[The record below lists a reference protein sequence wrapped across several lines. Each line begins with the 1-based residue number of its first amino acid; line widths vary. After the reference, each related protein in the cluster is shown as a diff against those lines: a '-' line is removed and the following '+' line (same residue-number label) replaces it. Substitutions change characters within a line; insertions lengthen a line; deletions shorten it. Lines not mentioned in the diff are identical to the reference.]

1 MGKHKG
7 PKTFGAYRFRGK
19 DPAIDEFRTVVE
31 DHFGR
36 RVNYK
41 DLRKIEEQGGASVG
55 AMAGWFFGDTE
66 RPQSSTLEASGRS
79 IGMKRVWVSDR
90 SNSRK

>member
-1 MGKHKG
+1 MKLYKS
-7 PKTFGAYRFRGK
+7 YMFRGK

-41 DLRKIEEQGGASVG
+41 DLRKIEEDGGPTVG
-55 AMAGWFFGDTE
+55 ATAGWFFGKTK
-66 RPQSSTLEASGRS
+66 RPQNPTLEAAGRS
-79 IGMKRVWVSDR
+79 IGMKRVWVTDR
-90 SNSRK
+90 GNK